1 MTFKKKIMGF
11 LGVLFSFGVWYSSG
25 DPWEEVNK
33 PKPKS
38 LQQLYQED
46 IQRQLQILEPELPT
60 YGNIQ
65 LPPEG
70 INSNGCDLF
79 LTDSAIPQSG
89 FGVFSTRAFEGG
101 DVIFGQSHVLEVQGL
116 DVPIHAMLLKQHP
129 HFGNVQSTKS
139 GIVAKRNIEVGEEL
153 FIDLNDMDQQFASI
167 YFGVLHPLDPLNEDY
182 LKADN
187 IVKDIME
194 AIPYSTVYEGP
205 KKKNYKQRS
214 DRKKNPKQIPS
225 VDAGRLF
232 AVVKDALKEYNS
244 KLENLLPE
252 TTVLANSIIEKEGT
266 AHFISNHR
274 SVEWITKN
282 GICLGGLSSQ
292 SSCPTKQAMM
302 EHDGGDGAFTT
313 RSVAVGEVI
322 ATAPLYAMPEEV
334 APVDGN
340 CIPAPVTGVF
350 LCPLSF
356 ASSIQKGGSCNDKAK
371 ECSKKAANANY
382 QWSQYNTANQSRNE
396 LSAHELL
403 MVRFYRR

>member
-1 MTFKKKIMGF
+1 MGF

-167 YFGVLHPLDPLNEDY
+167 YFGVLHQLDPLNEDY